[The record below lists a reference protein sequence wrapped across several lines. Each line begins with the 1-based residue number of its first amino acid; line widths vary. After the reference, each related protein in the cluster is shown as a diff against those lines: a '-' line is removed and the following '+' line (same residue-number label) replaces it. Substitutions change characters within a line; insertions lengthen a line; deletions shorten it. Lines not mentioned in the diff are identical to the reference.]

1 MNQAKGKPL
10 TLELVFNKTKSDN
23 LNNIKNLNLWGNEL
37 EDLSLIDRMP
47 NLEVISLSV
56 NNIKNLNLWG
66 NELEDLSLIDRMPNL
81 EVISLSVNKINSLKD
96 FASCSK
102 LHVEPTINLGTVPAQ
117 ELYFGFEL
125 DQISCIVTL
134 PQVSLAVRQP
144 MCSARELQRNSHP
157 SSPKSDKAG

>member
-56 NNIKNLNLWG
+56 N
-66 NELEDLSLIDRMPNL
+66 
-81 EVISLSVNKINSLKD
+81 KINSLKD

-102 LHVEPTINLGTVPAQ
+102 LHVEPAINLGTVPAQ